1 LDEFC
6 LFSDFSSFSLP
17 SKLWRNSEGDEYK
30 FFFSLEIIF
39 SFIDNLFFDNAV
51 EISEFMEL
59 IVDVNMLKNDIVEL
73 NFDSKEEYDSS
84 LDLSLFRK
92 SFINVHK
99 LLF

>member
-1 LDEFC
+1 M
-6 LFSDFSSFSLP
+6 
-17 SKLWRNSEGDEYK
+17 
-30 FFFSLEIIF
+30 EIIF